1 MSSFD
6 VSDQIRASR
15 PTAPAS
21 LRERVRAT
29 AAAAPT
35 EPPRRPFLAR
45 FRTRRMAGL
54 APAVAALALVVA
66 GVIGFVSDDLGRDSG
81 TDELVT
87 AYAEPSL
94 DQQSKPED
102 ATPLTAPPVV
112 GPGVKGRSAG
122 PGGSRCR

>member
-6 VSDQIRASR
+6 LTDQIRASR
-15 PTAPAS
+15 PTAPAP

-29 AAAAPT
+29 AADAPA
-35 EPPRRPFLAR
+35 PSPRRPFLAR

-66 GVIGFVSDDLGRDSG
+66 GVIGFVSDDRDSN
-81 TDELVT
+81 ELVT

-94 DQQSKPED
+94 DQSKAED
-102 ATPLTAPPVV
+102 ATTLTAPPCS
-112 GPGVKGRSAG
+112 PS
-122 PGGSRCR
+122 